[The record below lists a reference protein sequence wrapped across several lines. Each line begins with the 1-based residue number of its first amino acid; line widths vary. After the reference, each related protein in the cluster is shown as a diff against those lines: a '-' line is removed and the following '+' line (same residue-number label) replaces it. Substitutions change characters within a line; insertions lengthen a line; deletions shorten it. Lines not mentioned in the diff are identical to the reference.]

1 MSLNRTDYIIYGW
14 KLPVKMDGFNY
25 WDDKYLPYI
34 EGHPGVDYTIIL
46 EEENKF
52 LAFGKLIGIAET
64 WDGENINFKNLD
76 SDEVKEKY
84 GEIFGVEKA
93 SAEPYLFIFTNIR

>member
-1 MSLNRTDYIIYGW
+1 MGLDRTDYIIYGW
-14 KLPVKMDGFNY
+14 KLPVKMDGFDY

-34 EGHPGVDYTIIL
+34 EGHPGEDYTIVL

-64 WDGENINFKNLD
+64 WDTNINIKDLNPKEVQKKYQEVFET
-76 SDEVKEKY
+76 DE
-84 GEIFGVEKA
+84 I
-93 SAEPYLFIFTNIR
+93 SSEPYLFIFTNIR